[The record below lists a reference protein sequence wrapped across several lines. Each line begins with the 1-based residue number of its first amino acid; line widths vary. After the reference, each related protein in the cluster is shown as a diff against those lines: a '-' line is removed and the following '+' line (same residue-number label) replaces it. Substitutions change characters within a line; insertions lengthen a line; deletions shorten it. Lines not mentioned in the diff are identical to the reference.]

1 MHVYSKCVSE
11 CMCISSMIH
20 LWWIKPAVSIER
32 WPRTPCTGGNRRC
45 MRPLSTELPNIA
57 WPSTDHCALLSAEVT
72 IGQICSHNNGITL
85 YFVFKLPTEARV
97 VQLSTESPW
106 TKTLYNIYT
115 TSRDKKSLKVS
126 LDRSFSSLYDAQCD
140 LSYLMPFLK
149 NSIWHYYCIVYNTG
163 CTSYYLNVFAI
174 CHENL
179 LQYSIFF
186 PLFCYQVL

>member
-1 MHVYSKCVSE
+1 MH
-11 CMCISSMIH
+11 
-20 LWWIKPAVSIER
+20 R
-32 WPRTPCTGGNRRC
+32 GNRRC
-45 MRPLSTELPNIA
+45 VRPLSTELPNIA

-140 LSYLMPFLK
+140 LSYLMPFFLK
-149 NSIWHYYCIVYNTG
+149 LYMTLLLYSIQYWMHFILFKY
-163 CTSYYLNVFAI
+163 I
-174 CHENL
+174 CHMPWKFITVFN
-179 LQYSIFF
+179 FF
-186 PLFCYQVL
+186 PPFLLSGSVSWECWLETYHANFKVHHFIFGY